1 MTVCVWSLLGYI
13 VVLTVLSYFAII
25 LLRKRELATLH
36 KLNCCLLS
44 VLLSSICF
52 CSVSVPNGVM
62 GMRGSRKFCQ
72 RGSKFD
78 NVFFFFFFFRGKRIR
93 ISL

>member
-1 MTVCVWSLLGYI
+1 MTVCVWSLLGYTCI

-25 LLRKRELATLH
+25 LLRKRELAALH

-44 VLLSSICF
+44 VLLSSICY

-62 GMRGSRKFCQ
+62 GWSVVFDCGISMSYSLTFCYC
-72 RGSKFD
+72 F
-78 NVFFFFFFFRGKRIR
+78 
-93 ISL
+93 LL